1 MAAGPA
7 TAALRAQARPAIA
20 QSGQASSAVA
30 APFLLIGGAQGP
42 APGLA
47 RRRGGSWRSW
57 PKGAVCSPPDPSG
70 RGAAAHCR
78 VRPRRRQVAGG
89 RGLES
94 GRRPR
99 ARWFC
104 CCCEE
109 GPGPFKPENA
119 GRKCVTGGSPGTRP
133 SRSCRRTPPPAV
145 ACSRHLGPNFGCP
158 GSHLDASSPPGQ
170 TIPSAPLLQKHLGL
184 STSTFCFDHTP
195 KTWEVLLHR

>member
-7 TAALRAQARPAIA
+7 TATLRAQARPPIA
-20 QSGQASSAVA
+20 QSGRASFAAA
-30 APFLLIGGAQGP
+30 APFLLIHGAQGP

-57 PKGAVCSPPDPSG
+57 PKGAVRSPPDPSS

-109 GPGPFKPENA
+109 GPGPLKPENA
-119 GRKCVTGGSPGTRP
+119 GRKCVTGGLPGHGALQVL
-133 SRSCRRTPPPAV
+133 SAPPAARRGWLPTPWAKFLV
-145 ACSRHLGPNFGCP
+145 SRKPLGCVEPSMADHALRPASPAALGP
-158 GSHLDASSPPGQ
+158 
-170 TIPSAPLLQKHLGL
+170 
-184 STSTFCFDHTP
+184 
-195 KTWEVLLHR
+195 

>member
-7 TAALRAQARPAIA
+7 TATLRAQARPPIA
-20 QSGQASSAVA
+20 QSGRASSAAA
-30 APFLLIGGAQGP
+30 APFLLLRGAQGP

-47 RRRGGSWRSW
+47 RRRDGSWRSW
-57 PKGAVCSPPDPSG
+57 PKGAVRSPPDPSS

-104 CCCEE
+104 CCCFE

-119 GRKCVTGGSPGTRP
+119 GRKCVTGGWPRHAALQVLSA
-133 SRSCRRTPPPAV
+133 PPAV
-145 ACSRHLGPNFGCP
+145 AGSRHLGPSFSSP
-158 GSHLDASSPPGQ
+158 GSHLGASSPPRQ
-170 TIPSAPLLQKHLGL
+170 TIPSAPLLPQHLGL

-195 KTWEVLLHR
+195 KTWEVLLHP